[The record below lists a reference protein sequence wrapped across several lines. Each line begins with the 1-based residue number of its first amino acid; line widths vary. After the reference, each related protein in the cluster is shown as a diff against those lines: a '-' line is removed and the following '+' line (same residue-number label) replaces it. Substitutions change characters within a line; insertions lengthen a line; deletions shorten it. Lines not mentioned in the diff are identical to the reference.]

1 MCYCRK
7 DTWQVLT
14 ETVILPGMEKMYDL
28 CETAVVMAWPPAID
42 PAHLRAISGVQ
53 AILQRQPFP
62 GMCEM
67 VPAYATL
74 TIFFNPAQLPAHWPN
89 PAVDIGHYIAQLL
102 DQTGDTAL
110 PAGNT
115 ITIPV
120 CYDDTFGPDLEA
132 VAALHQC
139 SKAEVVRRHTARDY
153 TVFMVGFLPG
163 FTYLGGLDPKIAT
176 PRRSSPRLRVAA
188 GSVGIAGEQ
197 TGVYPLDAPG
207 GWQIIGRTPLP
218 VYRPGVLQRPF
229 LLKTGDTVRFYP
241 ISPAAFARIIPG
253 PAATASADQRRTSAP
268 AAEITRSGPLA
279 TLQDLGR
286 PGYRAY
292 GVPVSGA
299 LDAPAHRLANALVGN
314 APEAATIECT
324 MGGLSITFFT
334 NAVLAVTGG
343 GAALVNQRPAEHGR
357 VIQLQKNDVLT
368 VDFHPR
374 GMRTYIAVRGGW
386 DAPDYMGSKSTCRN
400 AQLGDILQKGNLLRI
415 GRAENGPIRPLL
427 SPATPLLDD
436 EKNGILRVIPGPEFD
451 RLTPESQRQFY
462 QQTYTIGHRS
472 DRMGSRLE
480 SAPLAL
486 SDPSELLSTAVAPGT
501 IQRTPDGQLILLL
514 NDCQTT
520 GGYPRVGQLAAVD
533 LPRLAQLP
541 PGATLQF
548 APITHQRARFLL
560 KENVCTF

>member
-1 MCYCRK
+1 
-7 DTWQVLT
+7 
-14 ETVILPGMEKMYDL
+14 MEKMYDL
-28 CETAVVMAWPPAID
+28 CETAVVAAWPPAID
-42 PAHLRAISGVQ
+42 LAHLRAISGLQ
-53 AILQRQPFP
+53 AALQRQPFP
-62 GMCEM
+62 GMREM

-74 TIFFNPAQLPAHWPN
+74 TIFFDPAQLPAHWDN
-89 PAVDIGHYIAQLL
+89 PAADIGHYITQLL
-102 DQTGDTAL
+102 DKVGDNTL
-110 PAGNT
+110 PASNT
-115 ITIPV
+115 ITVPV
-120 CYDDTFGPDLEA
+120 CYDDAFGPDLEA
-132 VAALHQC
+132 VATLHQC
-139 SKAEVVRRHTARDY
+139 SKTEVVHRHTARDY

-163 FTYLGGLDPKIAT
+163 FAYLGGLDQQIAT

-197 TGVYPLDAPG
+197 TGIYPLDAPG

-218 VYRPGVLQRPF
+218 VYRPGATQALF

-241 ISPAAFARIIPG
+241 ISRAAFARIIPD
-253 PAATASADQRRTSAP
+253 PAATTPPCQRRLSVP
-268 AAEITRSGPLA
+268 AAEVTRSGPLA
-279 TLQDLGR
+279 ILQDLGR

-299 LDAPAHRLANALVGN
+299 LDVPAHRLANALVGN

-343 GAALVNQRPAEHGR
+343 GTALVNQRPVEHER

-386 DAPDYMGSKSTCRN
+386 DASDQMSSKSTCRN
-400 AQLGDILQKGNLLRI
+400 AQFGDILQKGSLLHI
-415 GRAENGPIRPLL
+415 GRAENGPIRPFLRSL
-427 SPATPLLDD
+427 PPFTD
-436 EKNGILRVIPGPEFD
+436 EKKNVLRVIPGPEFE

-462 QQTYTIGHRS
+462 QQTYTIGYRS

-480 SAPLAL
+480 SAPLDL
-486 SDPSELLSTAVAPGT
+486 SDQSELLSTAVAPGT

-520 GGYPRVGQLAAVD
+520 GGYPRVGQMAAVD
-533 LPRLAQLP
+533 LPRWAQLP
-541 PGATLQF
+541 PGAMVQF
-548 APITHQRARFLL
+548 APITSQRARFLIIKMYEL
-560 KENVCTF
+560 FDRH